1 MILTDKEVNDELK
14 SFLFDRVVKG
24 YAIRINGK
32 TFKTGA
38 GKILWKKKHHAM
50 AALRMALEFKLK
62 RAVMTKL
69 RNQGHTLD
77 EIYGDSEYIRAYDN
91 FLRYLENNYL
101 IQIIEVE
108 W

>member
-1 MILTDKEVNDELK
+1 MILSEEDISRTLRGNLSDEPI
-14 SFLFDRVVKG
+14 KG
-24 YAIRINGK
+24 YAIRINGR
-32 TFKTGA
+32 TFTTDK

-50 AALRMALEFKLK
+50 AALRTALEFRLKQAIKAKLIG
-62 RAVMTKL
+62 
-69 RNQGHTLD
+69 QGLTLS

-91 FLRYLENNYL
+91 FLRYLEKNHM